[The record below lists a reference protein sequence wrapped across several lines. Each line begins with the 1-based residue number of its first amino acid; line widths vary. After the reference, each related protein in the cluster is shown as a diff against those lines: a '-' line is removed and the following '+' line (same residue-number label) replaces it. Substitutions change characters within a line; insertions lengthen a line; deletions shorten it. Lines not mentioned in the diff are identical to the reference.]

1 MPLSEDEQRILHE
14 IERRFYEHDP
24 EYAKSIEST
33 TLYRALGR
41 NVKWAAIGFVF
52 GLVILLVSFASSWL
66 LGGLGFVVMLVSAIF
81 VTQNVRK
88 MGRAGWQQM
97 TEQMRARNMGDMLG
111 DTRRKL
117 RERFKRNDP

>member
-24 EYAKSIEST
+24 QYAKSIEST

-41 NVKWAAIGFVF
+41 NCKWAAAGFIA
-52 GLVILLVSFASSWL
+52 GLVILLVSFASSVWL
-66 LGGLGFVVMLVSAIF
+66 GAFGFAVMLASAI
-81 VTQNVRK
+81 VLTQNLRK

-97 TEQMRARNMGDMLG
+97 TGQMRSHSVNDFLG
-111 DTRRKL
+111 DTRRRL
-117 RERFKRNDP
+117 RERFKRED

>member
-41 NVKWAAIGFVF
+41 NCKWAALGFLG
-52 GLVILLVSFASSWL
+52 GLVILLVSFASNL
-66 LGGLGFVVMLVSAIF
+66 YLGAFGFGVMLVSAIIF
-81 VTQNVRK
+81 TQNLRK

-97 TEQMRARNMGDMLG
+97 TEQMRIRSVNDILG
-111 DTRRKL
+111 DTRRRL
-117 RERFKRNDP
+117 RDRFKRDD